1 MNVVFYMSQSL
12 SLSLCACFIC
22 IYWTIELVYSNVCV
36 VWRWWKG
43 RMACVCIYTF
53 FLNPIHCKNGYLMK
67 LCGVYTPQ
75 SQPTKATPPFSIDHN
90 FWLMHIVIIC
100 VCVCVCAILS
110 SSRKYHTIQDHKS
123 TLMVYFQ
130 LDSPLLISLKYKYD
144 IGLYVY
150 IWVWCEHR
158 SCDLTFKMHT
168 QIQLCVNIPSQL
180 E

>member
-1 MNVVFYMSQSL
+1 MQYFICRSL
-12 SLSLCACFIC
+12 SLSLSVHASSAYTEPSNQFIQMCALCDDGGKVE
-22 IYWTIELVYSNVCV
+22 WLVCAY
-36 VWRWWKG
+36 
-43 RMACVCIYTF
+43 ILF
-53 FLNPIHCKNGYLMK
+53 FNPIHCKNGYLMK

-150 IWVWCEHR
+150 
-158 SCDLTFKMHT
+158 T
-168 QIQLCVNIPSQL
+168 
-180 E
+180 